1 MAALSPKWRSA
12 SIGGRRGRRKW
23 RFGAQSRRSGD
34 GNNAKPFVN
43 TNRQKRPKSA
53 AIADDRFAPVH
64 PPHFTEASMPQSN
77 ERPIA
82 DQTADRDALV
92 AQYRRIGI
100 AAVAAAS
107 PYVQM
112 SQASAAVRQHGA
124 SGEKPQQQA

>member
-1 MAALSPKWRSA
+1 
-12 SIGGRRGRRKW
+12 
-23 RFGAQSRRSGD
+23 
-34 GNNAKPFVN
+34 
-43 TNRQKRPKSA
+43 
-53 AIADDRFAPVH
+53 
-64 PPHFTEASMPQSN
+64 MPQSN

-82 DQTADRDALV
+82 DQPAERDALV

-112 SQASAAVRQHGA
+112 SQASAAVRQQGA